1 MKLSSNHIS
10 KPLYSLW
17 PIVWRYL
24 RPYRWRVICFL
35 IALLVTSAATLLVG
49 QGLKMVIDQGLINQ
63 SRSYLGDSI
72 IFLSV
77 IALILAVATYTR
89 FYMISWLGERF
100 SADMRQAVFEHVVR
114 LHPGFFESFPSGN
127 IMSRITTDTT
137 LLQSIIGGSLSLALR
152 SCVTFFGA
160 LIMLIA
166 TDLYLAMVVLVG
178 VPLAVLPVVALG
190 RKVRSLSNKSQDSVA
205 EVGSYA
211 GEIIQQIKTVQSY
224 TCEAQ
229 ECRAFSTNVERAF
242 DIARRR
248 IRNRA
253 SLTAVVILTLFVA
266 LSVLL
271 WVGGN
276 SVVTGSMS
284 GGDLGAFVFYALL
297 MAMTVATLSEVYGQ
311 LQQAAGATERL
322 TELLEAKNLIF
333 SRGMHTIPNLDSRS
347 KSIKFENVTFAYNSN
362 PTRPVV
368 SNFSVTIEPGEV
380 VALVG
385 SSGAGKSTLFDLMQ
399 RFYDPQSG
407 RILVDGID
415 VVNYEPTVLRSH
427 IGLVQ
432 QQPVLF
438 NGSIRHNITYG
449 SPDASDAEIM
459 QAAKAAQAHDFIMQ
473 LRDDYESTVGE
484 RGARLSGG
492 QCQRIAIARVL
503 LKNPNILLLD
513 EATSALDSDSERG
526 VQLALDTL
534 MSGRTTV
541 IIAHR
546 LATVKHANRIILV
559 EKGQILSIGRHEN
572 LLRQSALYRRLA
584 SLQFIDHK

>member
-229 ECRAFSTNVERAF
+229 ECRAFSTSVERAF
-242 DIARRR
+242 DIAKRR

-322 TELLEAKNLIF
+322 TELLESKNIIF
-333 SRGMHTIPNLDSRS
+333 SKGMHAIPNLDSRS

-559 EKGQILSIGRHEN
+559 EKGQILSIGRHEK

>member
-1 MKLSSNHIS
+1 
-10 KPLYSLW
+10 
-17 PIVWRYL
+17 
-24 RPYRWRVICFL
+24 
-35 IALLVTSAATLLVG
+35 
-49 QGLKMVIDQGLINQ
+49 MVIDQGLINQ

-229 ECRAFSTNVERAF
+229 ECRAFSTSVERAF

-322 TELLEAKNLIF
+322 TELLEAENLIF
-333 SRGMHTIPNLDSRS
+333 SQGMYTLPNIDSKS

>member
-1 MKLSSNHIS
+1 
-10 KPLYSLW
+10 
-17 PIVWRYL
+17 
-24 RPYRWRVICFL
+24 
-35 IALLVTSAATLLVG
+35 
-49 QGLKMVIDQGLINQ
+49 MVIDQGLINQ

-114 LHPGFFESFPSGN
+114 LHPGFFESYPSGN

-333 SRGMHTIPNLDSRS
+333 SKGMHAIPNRDSRS
-347 KSIKFENVTFAYNSN
+347 KSVKFENVTFAYNSN

>member
-322 TELLEAKNLIF
+322 TELLEAENLIF
-333 SRGMHTIPNLDSRS
+333 SLGMHTIPNIDSKS

>member
-1 MKLSSNHIS
+1 LKLSSNHIS

-17 PIVWRYL
+17 PIIWRYL

-35 IALLVTSAATLLVG
+35 IALSITSAATLLIG

-63 SRSYLGDSI
+63 SKSYLGDSI

-77 IALILAVATYTR
+77 IALILAVATYIR

-114 LHPGFFESFPSGN
+114 LHPGFFESYPSGN

-152 SCVTFFGA
+152 SSVTFCGA
-160 LIMLIA
+160 LVMLIA

-190 RKVRSLSNKSQDSVA
+190 RKVRSLSNKSQESVA
-205 EVGSYA
+205 DVGSYA

-224 TCEAQ
+224 TREAQ
-229 ECRAFSTNVERAF
+229 ECRAFSKSVERAF

-276 SVVTGSMS
+276 SVVIGSMS
-284 GGDLGAFVFYALL
+284 GGDLGAFMFYALL

-322 TELLEAKNLIF
+322 TELLEAENLIF
-333 SRGMHTIPNLDSRS
+333 SKGMNAITNIDSISTR
-347 KSIKFENVTFAYNSN
+347 IQFENVTFAYNSN
-362 PTRPVV
+362 PTRPAV

-380 VALVG
+380 VAMVG
-385 SSGAGKSTLFDLMQ
+385 SSGAGKSTIFDLMQ

-415 VVNYEPTVLRSH
+415 IVNYDLTDLRSH

-449 SPDASDAEIM
+449 SPDATDAEII

-473 LRDDYESTVGE
+473 LRDDYDSTVGE

-546 LATVKHANRIILV
+546 LATVKHADRIILV
-559 EKGQILSIGRHEN
+559 EKGRILSAGCHET

-584 SLQFIDHK
+584 SLQFIDQN

>member
-1 MKLSSNHIS
+1 
-10 KPLYSLW
+10 
-17 PIVWRYL
+17 
-24 RPYRWRVICFL
+24 
-35 IALLVTSAATLLVG
+35 
-49 QGLKMVIDQGLINQ
+49 MVIDQGLINQ

-322 TELLEAKNLIF
+322 TELLEAENLIF
-333 SRGMHTIPNLDSRS
+333 SVGMHTIPNLDSRS

-584 SLQFIDHK
+584 SLQFIDHE

>member
-1 MKLSSNHIS
+1 
-10 KPLYSLW
+10 
-17 PIVWRYL
+17 
-24 RPYRWRVICFL
+24 
-35 IALLVTSAATLLVG
+35 
-49 QGLKMVIDQGLINQ
+49 MVIDQGLINQ

-229 ECRAFSTNVERAF
+229 ECRAFSTSVERAF
-242 DIARRR
+242 DIAKRR

-322 TELLEAKNLIF
+322 TELLEAENLIF
-333 SRGMHTIPNLDSRS
+333 SLGMHTIPNQDSRS

>member
-1 MKLSSNHIS
+1 
-10 KPLYSLW
+10 
-17 PIVWRYL
+17 
-24 RPYRWRVICFL
+24 
-35 IALLVTSAATLLVG
+35 
-49 QGLKMVIDQGLINQ
+49 
-63 SRSYLGDSI
+63 
-72 IFLSV
+72 
-77 IALILAVATYTR
+77 
-89 FYMISWLGERF
+89 
-100 SADMRQAVFEHVVR
+100 
-114 LHPGFFESFPSGN
+114 
-127 IMSRITTDTT
+127 
-137 LLQSIIGGSLSLALR
+137 
-152 SCVTFFGA
+152 
-160 LIMLIA
+160 MLIA

-322 TELLEAKNLIF
+322 TELLEAENLIF
-333 SRGMHTIPNLDSRS
+333 SKGMHTIPNIDYRS
-347 KSIKFENVTFAYNSN
+347 KSVKFENVTFAYNSN

>member
-1 MKLSSNHIS
+1 
-10 KPLYSLW
+10 
-17 PIVWRYL
+17 V
-24 RPYRWRVICFL
+24 
-35 IALLVTSAATLLVG
+35 IALLVTSGTTLLIG

-63 SRSYLGDSI
+63 SRSYLANSI
-72 IFLSV
+72 TFLSV
-77 IALILAVATYTR
+77 IAIILAVATYVR
-89 FYMISWLGERF
+89 FYMISWLGERL
-100 SADMRQAVFEHVVR
+100 SADLRKAVFEHVVR
-114 LHPGFFESFPSGN
+114 LHPGFFESYPSGN

-152 SCVTFFGA
+152 SSVTFLGA
-160 LIMLIA
+160 LVMLIA

-190 RKVRSLSNKSQDSVA
+190 RKVRRLSNKSQDSLA
-205 EVGSYA
+205 DVGSYA

-224 TCEAQ
+224 TREVQ
-229 ECRAFSTNVERAF
+229 ECKAFATSVERAF
-242 DIARRR
+242 DIARKR
-248 IRNRA
+248 IQNRA

-284 GGDLGAFVFYALL
+284 GGELGAFVFYALL
-297 MAMTVATLSEVYGQ
+297 MALTVATLSEVYGQ

-322 TELLEAKNLIF
+322 IELLEAKNSIF
-333 SRGMHTIPNLDSRS
+333 SVGMRPISHLDFQSTRVQ
-347 KSIKFENVTFAYNSN
+347 FENVTFAYSSN
-362 PTRPVV
+362 PRIPAIRD
-368 SNFSVTIEPGEV
+368 FSVTIEPGEV
-380 VALVG
+380 VAVVG
-385 SSGAGKSTLFDLMQ
+385 SSGAGKSTLFDLIQ

-407 RILVDGID
+407 RILVDGNDI
-415 VVNYEPTVLRSH
+415 VNYDLTDLRSY

-438 NGSIRHNITYG
+438 SGSIRHNISYG
-449 SPDASDAEIM
+449 SPTASEADIM

-473 LRDDYESTVGE
+473 LRDNYDSAVGE
-484 RGARLSGG
+484 RGSRLSGG

-513 EATSALDSDSERG
+513 EATSALDSDSEQG
-526 VQLALDTL
+526 VQLALSTL
-534 MSGRTTV
+534 MSGRTTM

-546 LATVKHANRIILV
+546 LATVKHSDKIILI
-559 EKGQILSIGRHEN
+559 EKGQILAVGRHED
-572 LLRQSALYRRLA
+572 LLQQSALYRRLA
-584 SLQFIDHK
+584 SLQFINRN

>member
-229 ECRAFSTNVERAF
+229 ECRAFSTSVERAF

-333 SRGMHTIPNLDSRS
+333 SKGMRTIPNLDSRS

>member
-1 MKLSSNHIS
+1 
-10 KPLYSLW
+10 
-17 PIVWRYL
+17 
-24 RPYRWRVICFL
+24 
-35 IALLVTSAATLLVG
+35 
-49 QGLKMVIDQGLINQ
+49 MVIDQGLINQ
-63 SRSYLGDSI
+63 SKSYLGDSI
-72 IFLSV
+72 IFLFV

-114 LHPGFFESFPSGN
+114 LHPGFFESYPSGN

-205 EVGSYA
+205 DVGSYA

-229 ECRAFSTNVERAF
+229 ECRAFSTSVERAF

-333 SRGMHTIPNLDSRS
+333 SKGMPIIPNIDSKS

-362 PTRPVV
+362 PTRAVV
-368 SNFSVTIEPGEV
+368 SDFSVTIEPGEV
-380 VALVG
+380 VAVVG

-415 VVNYEPTVLRSH
+415 IVNYEPIVLRGH

-438 NGSIRHNITYG
+438 NGSIKHNITYG
-449 SPDASDAEIM
+449 SPDASDAEII

-473 LRDDYESTVGE
+473 LRDDYDSTVGE

-503 LKNPNILLLD
+503 LKNPSILLLD

-559 EKGQILSIGRHEN
+559 EKGQILSIGRHEA

-584 SLQFIDHK
+584 SLQLIDHD

>member
-1 MKLSSNHIS
+1 
-10 KPLYSLW
+10 
-17 PIVWRYL
+17 
-24 RPYRWRVICFL
+24 
-35 IALLVTSAATLLVG
+35 
-49 QGLKMVIDQGLINQ
+49 MVIDQGLINQ

-114 LHPGFFESFPSGN
+114 LHPGFFESYPSGN

-322 TELLEAKNLIF
+322 TELLEAENLIF
-333 SRGMHTIPNLDSRS
+333 SIGMHTIPNLDSRS

>member
-89 FYMISWLGERF
+89 FYMIAWLGERF

-229 ECRAFSTNVERAF
+229 ECRAFSTSVERAF

-322 TELLEAKNLIF
+322 TELLEAENLIY
-333 SRGMHTIPNLDSRS
+333 SVGMHTIPNLDSRS

>member
-1 MKLSSNHIS
+1 
-10 KPLYSLW
+10 
-17 PIVWRYL
+17 
-24 RPYRWRVICFL
+24 
-35 IALLVTSAATLLVG
+35 
-49 QGLKMVIDQGLINQ
+49 MVIDQGLINQ

-89 FYMISWLGERF
+89 FYMIAWLGERF

-114 LHPGFFESFPSGN
+114 LHPGFFESYPSGN

-322 TELLEAKNLIF
+322 TELLEAENLIF
-333 SRGMHTIPNLDSRS
+333 SNAMHTIPNLDSRS

-385 SSGAGKSTLFDLMQ
+385 SSGAGKSTLFDLIQ

>member
-100 SADMRQAVFEHVVR
+100 SADMRKAVFEHVVR
-114 LHPGFFESFPSGN
+114 LHPGFFESYPSGN

-322 TELLEAKNLIF
+322 TELLEAENLIF
-333 SRGMHTIPNLDSRS
+333 SNAMHTIPNLDSRS
-347 KSIKFENVTFAYNSN
+347 KGIKFENVTFAYNSN

-385 SSGAGKSTLFDLMQ
+385 SSGAGKSTLFDLIQ

>member
-1 MKLSSNHIS
+1 
-10 KPLYSLW
+10 
-17 PIVWRYL
+17 
-24 RPYRWRVICFL
+24 
-35 IALLVTSAATLLVG
+35 
-49 QGLKMVIDQGLINQ
+49 MVINQGLINQ

-114 LHPGFFESFPSGN
+114 LHPGFFESYPSGN

-229 ECRAFSTNVERAF
+229 ECRAFSTSVERAF
-242 DIARRR
+242 DIAKRR

-322 TELLEAKNLIF
+322 TELLEAENLIF
-333 SRGMHTIPNLDSRS
+333 SKGMHTIPNIDYRS
-347 KSIKFENVTFAYNSN
+347 KSVKFENVTFAYNSN

-449 SPDASDAEIM
+449 SPNASDVEIV

-584 SLQFIDHK
+584 SLQFIDHE

>member
-205 EVGSYA
+205 DVGSYA

-229 ECRAFSTNVERAF
+229 ECRAFSTSVERAF

-333 SRGMHTIPNLDSRS
+333 SKGMHTIPNLDYRS

>member
-1 MKLSSNHIS
+1 
-10 KPLYSLW
+10 
-17 PIVWRYL
+17 
-24 RPYRWRVICFL
+24 
-35 IALLVTSAATLLVG
+35 
-49 QGLKMVIDQGLINQ
+49 MVIDQGLINQ

-333 SRGMHTIPNLDSRS
+333 SKGMHTIPNLDYRS

>member
-114 LHPGFFESFPSGN
+114 LHPGFFESYPSGN

-229 ECRAFSTNVERAF
+229 ECRAFSTSVERAF
-242 DIARRR
+242 DIAKRR

-333 SRGMHTIPNLDSRS
+333 SKGMHAIPNRDSRS
-347 KSIKFENVTFAYNSN
+347 KSVKFENVTFAYNSN

>member
-1 MKLSSNHIS
+1 
-10 KPLYSLW
+10 
-17 PIVWRYL
+17 
-24 RPYRWRVICFL
+24 
-35 IALLVTSAATLLVG
+35 
-49 QGLKMVIDQGLINQ
+49 MVIDQGLINQ

-89 FYMISWLGERF
+89 FYMIAWLGERF

-322 TELLEAKNLIF
+322 TELLESKNLIF
-333 SRGMHTIPNLDSRS
+333 SKGMHAIPNLDSRS

>member
-1 MKLSSNHIS
+1 
-10 KPLYSLW
+10 
-17 PIVWRYL
+17 
-24 RPYRWRVICFL
+24 
-35 IALLVTSAATLLVG
+35 
-49 QGLKMVIDQGLINQ
+49 MVIDQGLINQ

-89 FYMISWLGERF
+89 FYMIAWLGERF

-114 LHPGFFESFPSGN
+114 LHPGFFESYPSGN

-229 ECRAFSTNVERAF
+229 ECRAFSTSVERAF

-322 TELLEAKNLIF
+322 TELLEAENLIF
-333 SRGMHTIPNLDSRS
+333 SDGMHTIPNLDSRS

-385 SSGAGKSTLFDLMQ
+385 SSGAGKSTLFDLIQ

>member
-1 MKLSSNHIS
+1 
-10 KPLYSLW
+10 
-17 PIVWRYL
+17 
-24 RPYRWRVICFL
+24 
-35 IALLVTSAATLLVG
+35 
-49 QGLKMVIDQGLINQ
+49 MVIDQGLINQ

-77 IALILAVATYTR
+77 IALVLAVATYTR

-114 LHPGFFESFPSGN
+114 LHPGFFESYPSGN

-322 TELLEAKNLIF
+322 TELLEAKNIIF
-333 SRGMHTIPNLDSRS
+333 SKGMHYIPNLDSRS
-347 KSIKFENVTFAYNSN
+347 KGIKFENVTFAYNSN

-572 LLRQSALYRRLA
+572 LLRQSALYQRLA

>member
-1 MKLSSNHIS
+1 
-10 KPLYSLW
+10 
-17 PIVWRYL
+17 
-24 RPYRWRVICFL
+24 
-35 IALLVTSAATLLVG
+35 
-49 QGLKMVIDQGLINQ
+49 MVIDQGLINQ

-100 SADMRQAVFEHVVR
+100 SADMRKAVFEHVVR
-114 LHPGFFESFPSGN
+114 LHPGFFESYPSGN

-322 TELLEAKNLIF
+322 TELLEAENLIF
-333 SRGMHTIPNLDSRS
+333 SDGMHTIPNLDSRS

>member
-1 MKLSSNHIS
+1 
-10 KPLYSLW
+10 
-17 PIVWRYL
+17 
-24 RPYRWRVICFL
+24 
-35 IALLVTSAATLLVG
+35 
-49 QGLKMVIDQGLINQ
+49 MVIDQGLINQ
-63 SRSYLGDSI
+63 SKSYLGDSI
-72 IFLSV
+72 IFLFV

-114 LHPGFFESFPSGN
+114 LHPGFFESYPSGN

-205 EVGSYA
+205 DVGSYA

-229 ECRAFSTNVERAF
+229 ECRAFSTSVERAF

-333 SRGMHTIPNLDSRS
+333 SKGMPIIPNIDSKS

-362 PTRPVV
+362 PTRAVV
-368 SNFSVTIEPGEV
+368 SDFSVTIEPGEV
-380 VALVG
+380 VAVVG

-415 VVNYEPTVLRSH
+415 IVNYEPTVLRGH

-449 SPDASDAEIM
+449 SPDASDAEII

-473 LRDDYESTVGE
+473 LRDDYDSTVGE

-503 LKNPNILLLD
+503 LKNPSILLLD

-559 EKGQILSIGRHEN
+559 EKGQILSIGRHEA

-584 SLQFIDHK
+584 SLQLIDHD

>member
-1 MKLSSNHIS
+1 
-10 KPLYSLW
+10 
-17 PIVWRYL
+17 
-24 RPYRWRVICFL
+24 
-35 IALLVTSAATLLVG
+35 
-49 QGLKMVIDQGLINQ
+49 MVIDQGLINQ

-114 LHPGFFESFPSGN
+114 LHPGFFESYPSGN

-229 ECRAFSTNVERAF
+229 ECRAFSTSVERAF
-242 DIARRR
+242 DIAKRR

-322 TELLEAKNLIF
+322 TELLEAENLIF
-333 SRGMHTIPNLDSRS
+333 SRDMNSIPNLDSKS

-449 SPDASDAEIM
+449 SPGASDAEIM

>member
-1 MKLSSNHIS
+1 
-10 KPLYSLW
+10 
-17 PIVWRYL
+17 
-24 RPYRWRVICFL
+24 
-35 IALLVTSAATLLVG
+35 
-49 QGLKMVIDQGLINQ
+49 MVIDQGLINQ

-114 LHPGFFESFPSGN
+114 LHPGFFESYPSGN

-333 SRGMHTIPNLDSRS
+333 SKGMRTIPNLDSRS

>member
-114 LHPGFFESFPSGN
+114 LHPGFFESYPSGN

-322 TELLEAKNLIF
+322 TELLEAENLIF
-333 SRGMHTIPNLDSRS
+333 SDGMHTIPNLDSRS

>member
-17 PIVWRYL
+17 PIIWRYL

-35 IALLVTSAATLLVG
+35 IALSITSAATLLIG

-63 SRSYLGDSI
+63 SKSYLGDSI

-77 IALILAVATYTR
+77 IALILAVATYIR

-114 LHPGFFESFPSGN
+114 LHPGFFESYPSGN

-152 SCVTFFGA
+152 SSVTFCGA
-160 LIMLIA
+160 LVMLIA

-190 RKVRSLSNKSQDSVA
+190 RKVRSLSNKSQESVA
-205 EVGSYA
+205 DVGSYA

-224 TCEAQ
+224 TREAQ
-229 ECRAFSTNVERAF
+229 ECRAFSESVERAF

-253 SLTAVVILTLFVA
+253 SLTAVVILTLFIA

-276 SVVTGSMS
+276 SVVIGSMS
-284 GGDLGAFVFYALL
+284 GGDLGAFMFYALL

-322 TELLEAKNLIF
+322 TELLEAENLIF
-333 SRGMHTIPNLDSRS
+333 SKGMNAITNIDSISTR
-347 KSIKFENVTFAYNSN
+347 IQFENVTFAYNSN
-362 PTRPVV
+362 PTRPAV

-380 VALVG
+380 VAMVG
-385 SSGAGKSTLFDLMQ
+385 SSGAGKSTIFDLMQ

-415 VVNYEPTVLRSH
+415 IVNYDLTDLRSH

-449 SPDASDAEIM
+449 SPDATDAEII

-473 LRDDYESTVGE
+473 LRDDYDSTVGE

-546 LATVKHANRIILV
+546 LATVKHADRIILV
-559 EKGQILSIGRHEN
+559 EKGRILSTGCHET

-584 SLQFIDHK
+584 SLQFIDQN

>member
-1 MKLSSNHIS
+1 LKLSSNHIS

-63 SRSYLGDSI
+63 SKSYLGDSI
-72 IFLSV
+72 IFLFV

-114 LHPGFFESFPSGN
+114 LHPGFFESYPSGN

-205 EVGSYA
+205 DVGSYA

-229 ECRAFSTNVERAF
+229 ECRAFSTSVERAF

-333 SRGMHTIPNLDSRS
+333 SKGMPIIPNIDSKS

-362 PTRPVV
+362 PTRAVV
-368 SNFSVTIEPGEV
+368 SDFSVTIEPGEV
-380 VALVG
+380 VAVVG

-415 VVNYEPTVLRSH
+415 IVNYEPIVLRGH

-449 SPDASDAEIM
+449 SPDASDAEII

-473 LRDDYESTVGE
+473 LRDDYDSTVGE

-503 LKNPNILLLD
+503 LKDPNILLLD

-559 EKGQILSIGRHEN
+559 EKGQILSIGRHEA

-584 SLQFIDHK
+584 SLQLIDHD